1 MIHVFTR
8 DTRLRG
14 RLALLLRE
22 LGHSAQFFESAGDSA
37 EAANGRQRSLLIKDI
52 AMADENADLRSLS
65 KDVPE
70 VFIEAPDQLS
80 PESIRGRPADSAF
93 YVLLPQ
99 QPNRAK
105 ERLRTAINEA
115 LVRGPKA
122 TRLHLDSSLRP
133 AASTA
138 PHTRPSSSFT
148 PRRFTRGF
156 APQASEAGATRV
168 RPLLPESPHTQQ
180 ASVPL
185 PKPTGSSPRYL
196 IAESVAARSLVT
208 RLRTARDF
216 QAALVFEGP
225 AGAEFET
232 AAREVNYLV
241 NGDRETLAFIPPDD
255 FSIER
260 LVQMERA
267 CESSNGPRLCYLQ
280 HLEEIRP
287 EPARHLAEI
296 VQRLRRAPRPPLRLL
311 TALKKAQG
319 FFDPVAGQI
328 VETLL
333 TDLPRIELPA
343 LSQRLEDIRPL
354 ALRLLSTMLEAH
366 PFLVVREISPE
377 ALTFLE
383 GQSRS
388 LQFAELVGLLRN
400 AFALASRPV
409 LGVAELT
416 GLLESDH
423 AGRHLMESAADEHC
437 FPSAGQAG

>member
-8 DTRLRG
+8 DARLRG

-22 LGHSAQFFESAGDSA
+22 LGHSAQFFESVVDSV
-37 EAANGRQRSLLIKDI
+37 EAASSRPRSLLIRDI
-52 AMADENADLRSLS
+52 AMAEEAGALQSSTKEL
-65 KDVPE
+65 PE
-70 VFIEAPDQLS
+70 VWVEAPEQLS
-80 PESIRGRPADSAF
+80 QDSVRGRPANSEF

-105 ERLRTAINEA
+105 ERLRSAINQA
-115 LVRGPKA
+115 LVRGPQ
-122 TRLHLDSSLRP
+122 TLRLHRDASLRP
-133 AASTA
+133 
-138 PHTRPSSSFT
+138 P
-148 PRRFTRGF
+148 
-156 APQASEAGATRV
+156 
-168 RPLLPESPHTQQ
+168 
-180 ASVPL
+180 ASVPAQARSSANFTQSRFGRGSTAQAQVSGTPRARPSVPERPL
-185 PKPTGSSPRYL
+185 GQPAVPSPKPAAPSPPRYL
-196 IAESVAARSLVT
+196 IAESVAARSLLT
-208 RLRTARDF
+208 RLRTAKNF
-216 QAALVFEGP
+216 QAALVFHGP

-267 CESSNGPRLCYLQ
+267 CESSNGPRLCFLQ

-296 VQRLRRAPRPPLRLL
+296 VQRLKRAPRPPLRLL
-311 TALKKAQG
+311 TALKKGQG
-319 FFDPVAGQI
+319 FLDPVAEQI

-333 TDLPRIELPA
+333 TDLPRLELPP

-383 GQSRS
+383 EQSGS

-416 GLLESDH
+416 GLLDSDH
-423 AGRHLMESAADEHC
+423 AGRHLLESAADEHC
-437 FPSAGQAG
+437 FPNAGQAG